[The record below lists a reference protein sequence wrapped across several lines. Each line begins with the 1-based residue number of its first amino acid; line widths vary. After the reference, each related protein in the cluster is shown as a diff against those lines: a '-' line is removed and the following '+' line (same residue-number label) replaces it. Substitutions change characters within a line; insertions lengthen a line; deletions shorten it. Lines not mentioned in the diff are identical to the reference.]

1 MVDEELK
8 ELKHYRRVGKVI
20 EIVGIAM
27 LMIAFFIIAGITGT
41 IEYETGK
48 AVQTITLKMYIFFT
62 VLGAILGIAG
72 VVLVNFSY
80 KLRKYVHN
88 QIKRHITK

>member
-8 ELKHYRRVGKVI
+8 ELKHYRKVGKVI

-27 LMIAFFIIAGITGT
+27 LIIAFFIIAGITGT

-62 VLGAILGIAG
+62 VLGTILGIAG

-80 KLRKYVHN
+80 RLRKYVHN

>member
-8 ELKHYRRVGKVI
+8 ELKHYRKVGKVI

-27 LMIAFFIIAGITGT
+27 LIIAFFIIAGITGT

-62 VLGAILGIAG
+62 ALGAILGIAG

-80 KLRKYVHN
+80 RLRKYVHN
-88 QIKRHITK
+88 QIRKYLN